1 MGRVEDLGTP
11 QSRSDLYAFPGP
23 SRVHAVL
30 PTVWRESRTGP
41 HTVGVSSPDRGHRQ
55 CLSSSTVF
63 CSSELRGK

>member
-11 QSRSDLYAFPGP
+11 QSRPDLHAFPGP
-23 SRVHAVL
+23 RVHAVL
-30 PTVWRESRTGP
+30 PTALTESRTGP
-41 HTVGVSSPDRGHRQ
+41 HTVGVSSPDRGHGQ